1 MESLKLISEYRA
13 SSGKGVSRRLR
24 AQGRV
29 PAVLYGH
36 SDEPVKISID
46 EQDFRRVLRVQ
57 GETAIIGLSVE
68 GEVKKDCDAI
78 IKEIQQHPAS
88 GEILHVDFQH
98 IRRDE
103 KLKIEVPLVLLG
115 EPLGVKEMGGVL
127 EHGPREL
134 VIRCFPRDIPERI
147 EVDVSGLKMH
157 DAIHV
162 REIAARNP
170 GFEFLDAPG
179 TTLAIVVPS
188 RIEEE
193 APKPAA
199 AEEAAEPEVIGK
211 GKEGEKKEDE
221 AAASASDQ
229 TSGREGK
236 RQ

>member
-1 MESLKLISEYRA
+1 MESLKLTSEYRV

-36 SDEPVKISID
+36 SEESVKISID
-46 EQDFRRVLRVQ
+46 EADFLRVLRVR
-57 GETAIIGLSVE
+57 GETAIIGLTVE

-98 IRRDE
+98 IRRGE
-103 KLKIEVPLVLLG
+103 KIKIDVPVELLG

-134 VIRCFPRDIPERI
+134 VIRCLPRDIPERI
-147 EVDVSGLKMH
+147 TVDVSGLKMH

-162 REIAARNP
+162 KDIAAQHP
-170 GFEFLDAPG
+170 GFEFLDDLG
-179 TTLAIVVPS
+179 TTIAIVVPS
-188 RIEEE
+188 RIEEA
-193 APKPAA
+193 APVPV
-199 AEEAAEPEVIGK
+199 AEEVAEPEVIGK
-211 GKEGEKKEDE
+211 GKEGEKKEEE
-221 AAASASDQ
+221 AAGTEEASPAPR
-229 TSGREGK
+229 GRKE
-236 RQ
+236 

>member
-1 MESLKLISEYRA
+1 MESLKLTSEYRV

-36 SDEPVKISID
+36 SEEPIKISID
-46 EQDFRRVLRVQ
+46 EADFFRVLRVR
-57 GETAIIGLSVE
+57 GETAIIGLTVE

-98 IRRDE
+98 IRRGE
-103 KLKIEVPLVLLG
+103 KIKIDVPVELLG

-134 VIRCFPRDIPERI
+134 VIRCLPRDIPERI
-147 EVDVSGLKMH
+147 TVDVSGLKMH

-162 REIAARNP
+162 KDIAAQNP
-170 GFEFLDAPG
+170 GFEFLDDLG

-188 RIEEE
+188 RIEEA
-193 APKPAA
+193 APVPV
-199 AEEAAEPEVIGK
+199 AE
-211 GKEGEKKEDE
+211 
-221 AAASASDQ
+221 
-229 TSGREGK
+229 
-236 RQ
+236 